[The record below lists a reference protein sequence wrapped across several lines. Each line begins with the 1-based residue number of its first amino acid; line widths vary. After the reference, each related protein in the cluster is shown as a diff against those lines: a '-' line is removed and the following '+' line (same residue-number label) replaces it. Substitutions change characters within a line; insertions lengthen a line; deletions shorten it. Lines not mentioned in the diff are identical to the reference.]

1 MLKILYQDDA
11 LVVIHKPAGLL
22 VHRTHLASDAAA
34 FALQMLRDQIGQHV
48 YPVHRLDRPTSG
60 VLLFGL
66 DSETTAVLKQQ
77 FTERQVDKSYL
88 AVVRGFTAAHGRID
102 HPLRKPRD
110 HYKRP
115 EQYAAAEPLEA
126 ISDYERLATIEL
138 PIPVRPYETS
148 RYALVKVKP
157 HTGRTHQIRRHM
169 AHISHPIIGD
179 SRYGD
184 GAHNR
189 SIRENFGC
197 ERLLLL
203 AHSLTFTNPHTSQP
217 LTVTTTP
224 DEDFQQL
231 LDAFGWSL

>member
-1 MLKILYQDDA
+1 MLQILYQDEA
-11 LVVIHKPAGLL
+11 LVAIHKPAGLL
-22 VHRTHLASDAAA
+22 VHRTYLASEAAE
-34 FALQMLRDQIGQHV
+34 FALQLVRDQIGQHV

-66 DSETTAVLKQQ
+66 DSESTAALKEQ
-77 FTERQVDKSYL
+77 FTERRMSKNYL
-88 AVVRGFTAAHGRID
+88 AVVRGFTSEYGRID

-115 EQYAAAEPLEA
+115 EQYATAEPLEA
-126 ISDYERLATIEL
+126 VSDYERLATIEL
-138 PIPVRPYETS
+138 PIPVRPYDSS

-179 SRYGD
+179 TRYGD

-189 SIRENFGC
+189 SIRDHFGC

-203 AHSLTFTNPHTSQP
+203 AHSLTLTHPHTAAP
-217 LTVTTTP
+217 LTITTTP
-224 DEDFQQL
+224 DDDFQQL
-231 LDAFGWSL
+231 LDAFGWRV